1 MCGIT
6 AVFSKNNN
14 IFNEAYESL
23 YHLQHRGQDS
33 FGFSYL
39 DNKKQIKIYK
49 QTGLLANNQVSIESN
64 MVMGHVRY
72 PTQGSNDINESQ
84 PFYIEG
90 KFHTFSII
98 HNGQIDVEKIKQI
111 LDINFESCSDTK
123 YLLHYISYLFDKY
136 VILNDENIIEIVSDI
151 QKING
156 SFNCICIIKDFGL
169 LCFKDKYSIRPLI
182 LGKKDDNYILSSESI
197 SITSINYEIVR
208 DIYSDDII
216 IFDKMSK
223 FKNLKNMNKQL
234 MPCIF
239 EWIYLAREESIIY
252 GVNVY
257 QVRKM
262 LGKMLANQIMDKVD
276 LKSIDMIIPV
286 PDTSKPVALEM
297 SKVLNK
303 PYSEAIT
310 KNRYVNRTFI
320 MDSQTKRKKNIKR
333 KLNII
338 DHLVRNKNIII
349 VDDSIV
355 RGNTIKHI
363 VNLLKDHGVNDI
375 YVAISCPRIVNKNKF
390 GIDIPDK
397 ESLLCHNKT
406 NSEIEKDLDI
416 KKIFFQNIIDLE
428 NTINLLNNNIYSFEN
443 SIFMD

>member
-6 AVFSKNNN
+6 AVFSKNDN

-39 DNKKQIKIYK
+39 DNEKQIKIYK
-49 QTGLLANNQVSIESN
+49 KTGLLANNYVNIESN
-64 MVMGHVRY
+64 IVMGHVRY
-72 PTQGSNDINESQ
+72 PTQGSNNINESQ

-90 KFHTFSII
+90 KIHTFSLI
-98 HNGQIDVEKIKQI
+98 HNGQIDVEMIKQK

-123 YLLHYISYLFDKY
+123 YLLHYISHLFDTY
-136 VILNDENIIEIVSDI
+136 VILNDENILTIVSEI
-151 QKING
+151 QKLNG
-156 SFNCICIIKDFGL
+156 SFNCICLIKNFGL

-182 LGKKDDNYILSSESI
+182 LGKKNDNYILSSESI
-197 SITSINYEIVR
+197 SITSIDYDIVR
-208 DIYSDDII
+208 DIYSNDIM

-223 FKNLKNMNKQL
+223 FKILKNQNKHL

-252 GVNVY
+252 GINVY

-262 LGKMLANQIMDKVD
+262 LGKNLAHQIMDKVD
-276 LKSIDMIIPV
+276 LTSIDMIIPV

-320 MDSQTKRKKNIKR
+320 MDSQKKRKKNIKR

-375 YVAISCPRIVNKNKF
+375 YVAISCPRIVNKNNF

-397 ESLLCHNKT
+397 KSLLCHKKT
-406 NSEIEKDLDI
+406 NREIEKDLGI

-428 NTINLLNNNIYSFEN
+428 NTIHSLNNTIYSFEN